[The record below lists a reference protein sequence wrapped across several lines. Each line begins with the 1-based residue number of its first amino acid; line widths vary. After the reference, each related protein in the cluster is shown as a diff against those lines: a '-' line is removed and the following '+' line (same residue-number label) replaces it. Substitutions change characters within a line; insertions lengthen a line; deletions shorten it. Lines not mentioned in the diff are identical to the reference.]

1 LNLEDID
8 SIDQASNFD
17 LARKIKIARSCCA
30 LTQEQLANKIGVT
43 RGAVAMWE
51 AGTTMPSMNNLI
63 RLGMATQRLNYLL
76 GENIPTSKQT
86 EVVNGWRCPNCTK
99 IYSPVLTECPRC

>member
-1 LNLEDID
+1 MEEVNLIE
-8 SIDQASNFD
+8 QEPNSN

-30 LTQEQLANKIGVT
+30 LTQDQLANKIGVT

-51 AGTTMPSMNNLI
+51 AGTTTPSMNNLI

-76 GENIPTSKQT
+76 GEDIPTNRQT

-99 IYSPVLTECPRC
+99 IYSPALTECPRC